1 MQGYGREASFYL
13 VTFHWVEIINGSP
26 VIKANEQFFP
36 GRNIEI
42 VQRYFPNDPGVSIKT
57 TPTWSEL
64 ADINDGDADVNFQFQ
79 INDSWVTVDDQ
90 NPGYG
95 YLREYYRDFLQ
106 ERERA
111 YREEY

>member
-1 MQGYGREASFYL
+1 MQGYNREASFYL

-26 VIKANEQFFP
+26 LIRTNEQFFP
-36 GRNIEI
+36 GRKIEI
-42 VQRYFPNDPGVSIKT
+42 VQSYFPNDTGISVQTS
-57 TPTWSEL
+57 PTWSDLLE
-64 ADINDGDADVNFQFQ
+64 INDGDTDVNFQFR
-79 INDSWVTVDDQ
+79 INNSWITVDEK

-95 YLREYYRDFLQ
+95 YIREYYRDFVQ